1 MDFEGVVINPIVDF
15 SADFVGSFD
24 PNCLS
29 LKDVED
35 MLQSGVNVQ
44 DHRSISS
51 FYETRHNANEETI
64 AQSSS
69 RFPTVDV
76 NAMLDNAETTSVKRR
91 DTWVMNIFK
100 SWLEEK
106 TISKEIDSQIQ
117 ELQHF
122 SNKDINDYLSKFIF
136 EVRKKNG
143 EYFPRESLIAIAAGL
158 QNVIRKKRPGVN
170 LFNSVE
176 TAVFT
181 KALDASMKISTASL
195 PPRNSTNH
203 KPISMFDEEEILSG
217 NVLTADNPDGLTRAL
232 FYLNGINF
240 ALRGGEEQTKLSV
253 KQFRVETRNGM
264 KCLIYSPKTGK
275 TCNGGLK
282 DKRRSAQE
290 RVYFYDENE
299 KLNHIELFEK
309 FLTLRPPNADRF
321 YLYSKKQW
329 KTSLYWYVDKP
340 IGKNVISKMTTQ
352 ICAEAG
358 ILEKRTNHSLRATCA
373 TRMFEGKVDE
383 QIIMERT
390 GHTSVMGVRTYKRTS
405 DVLIK
410 DSQVALH
417 PNQIKVLRQPNNGN
431 EEKKSNEKEIKFG
444 NLYFSNCNL
453 TNNFFTKD

>member
-181 KALDASMKISTASL
+181 KALDASMK
-195 PPRNSTNH
+195 
-203 KPISMFDEEEILSG
+203 
-217 NVLTADNPDGLTRAL
+217 
-232 FYLNGINF
+232 NF
-240 ALRGGEEQTKLSV
+240 NCITS
-253 KQFRVETRNGM
+253 
-264 KCLIYSPKTGK
+264 
-275 TCNGGLK
+275 
-282 DKRRSAQE
+282 
-290 RVYFYDENE
+290 
-299 KLNHIELFEK
+299 FEK
-309 FLTLRPPNADRF
+309 FYQSQANL
-321 YLYSKKQW
+321 
-329 KTSLYWYVDKP
+329 
-340 IGKNVISKMTTQ
+340 
-352 ICAEAG
+352 
-358 ILEKRTNHSLRATCA
+358 
-373 TRMFEGKVDE
+373 
-383 QIIMERT
+383 
-390 GHTSVMGVRTYKRTS
+390 
-405 DVLIK
+405 DV
-410 DSQVALH
+410 
-417 PNQIKVLRQPNNGN
+417 
-431 EEKKSNEKEIKFG
+431 
-444 NLYFSNCNL
+444 
-453 TNNFFTKD
+453 